1 MTRKWL
7 FFAAAALAVN
17 ATLWLASGV
26 LAGRLAAIGDWVFGN
41 KVVRAEV
48 VVYDGGALHDY
59 RIDRGRI
66 RAIAGRTLTLAERD
80 GSVVTVNVAPTAAVQ
95 GPGGRSIP
103 FERLRVGFNAE
114 TLAETTPSGVQPAIS
129 VKVLA
134 R

>member
-7 FFAAAALAVN
+7 FFAVATLALNAAL
-17 ATLWLASGV
+17 WLSSGV
-26 LAGRLAAIGDWVFGN
+26 FAGRLGAIGDWVFGN

-59 RIDRGRI
+59 RVDRGRI

-95 GPGGRSIP
+95 APAGRTIA
-103 FERLRVGFNAE
+103 FERLRIGFNVE
-114 TLAETTPSGVQPAIS
+114 TLAETTPSGVQPAIL
-129 VKVLA
+129 VKVLG